1 MAYADFSRFVVT
13 AANEPSARSPRI
25 RCTPFPSIH
34 LLHLLGSYK
43 WQLYGFVL
51 YGRLT
56 KQSPALYAVSV
67 RQARGL
73 LTASFRFFLAEDTL
87 AVQLYASSLPRRI
100 RDFHPLG
107 RAHGAHTTKKAPDNI
122 CQELHRWASRI
133 RTYEMTESESV
144 ALPLGYSPIVRDG
157 FLSVTNCY
165 YTDGICGLQA
175 LFYSQSNGPTG

>member
-107 RAHGAHTTKKAPDNI
+107 RAHGAHTIKKAALLVAAQFKLMDFYIVLMVLVVFSTLNDGNLIFISLKNHTVLFVNPD
-122 CQELHRWASRI
+122 AGKP
-133 RTYEMTESESV
+133 
-144 ALPLGYSPIVRDG
+144 AKSPFSI
-157 FLSVTNCY
+157 ST
-165 YTDGICGLQA
+165 
-175 LFYSQSNGPTG
+175 

>member
-107 RAHGAHTTKKAPDNI
+107 RAHGAHTIKKASPSR
-122 CQELHRWASRI
+122 EMPSGGAASHSKRNHI
-133 RTYEMTESESV
+133 KKRFNLLGFP
-144 ALPLGYSPIVRDG
+144 ALYPTPHMPLLP
-157 FLSVTNCY
+157 
-165 YTDGICGLQA
+165 
-175 LFYSQSNGPTG
+175 P